1 MTQKVALTLVASRCI
16 STPGAR
22 VELDQE
28 EKVTENITE
37 TQYQRWDYL
46 HFCLPQR
53 VFVTGDY
60 NQRKGIEPFLH
71 SNTVCSESITGGIV
85 RLRGML
91 IRYGEHASSL
101 RYGLHLTRAD

>member
-1 MTQKVALTLVASRCI
+1 MHQYPC
-16 STPGAR
+16 AR

-28 EKVTENITE
+28 EKVTENNRNTN
-37 TQYQRWDYL
+37 QRWDYLYL

-71 SNTVCSESITGGIV
+71 SNTAVCSESITGGIV